1 MPHNFGTNLN
11 IILTMMKMVD
21 MPGSHQENVAEGALV
36 LFGVVV
42 AFTICWAPPLI
53 KNILKE
59 TFQTYQLEWIQVL
72 NQVGWC
78 TVAINSSINFF
89 IYCLVGKQY
98 REHFKA
104 VFTCFSTP
112 HPHHAGGKEDIKTVS
127 YNKICFRFQKQLWH
141 PWTITSDSTRR

>member
-1 MPHNFGTNLN
+1 M
-11 IILTMMKMVD
+11 IKMED
-21 MPGSHQENVAEGALV
+21 MPVSHQENVTEGALV

-42 AFTICWAPPLI
+42 AFTVCWAPPLI
-53 KNILKE
+53 KNILKD

-112 HPHHAGGKEDIKTVS
+112 HPHHAGGKENTKNCFLKPNMFQVSGTTLASLDNYFRQHKKITVV
-127 YNKICFRFQKQLWH
+127 IVL
-141 PWTITSDSTRR
+141 